1 MGSRTYV
8 WKFVG
13 SNDPIYQ
20 MIKESLK
27 SLILFR
33 DLEPSELRVVC
44 GDWDIKKKVETRP
57 DQERKVRE
65 ITGKFLDV

>member
-1 MGSRTYV
+1 
-8 WKFVG
+8 
-13 SNDPIYQ
+13 

-65 ITGKFLDV
+65 ITGIFFKSSIVVVFNGPWTLRSNYG